1 MFRKTSIFSGL
12 ALVGTIFAGEAWN
25 RSHRPSLDLREA
37 RVAVRFQPATIGA
50 IAAPARV
57 AGAWAVRASDGR
69 FGGVS
74 GLAID
79 RGKLLGLSDA
89 GMLLWLD
96 RPGTAHPAVTIR
108 ALPFVVG
115 PANYKI
121 GRDSEALLRD
131 PGGRGW
137 WVAFEQFHSVLLY
150 DAAFERLLKRIPV
163 FNPTF
168 TDNHGIEALAASHG
182 RVRWLAES
190 TEASDAALLP
200 DGTTILLKR
209 RIGLTGVS
217 SWLERDGLRLALPLT
232 GSDNPEA
239 LTAEPLANG
248 GTRLWIMTD
257 NDLKPWRRTLLVAI
271 DLPPP
276 EPPAPPR

>member
-57 AGAWAVRASDGR
+57 SGAWAVSASDGR

-108 ALPFVVG
+108 ALPVVAG
-115 PANYKI
+115 PATRKI

-137 WVAFEQFHSVLLY
+137 WVAFEQYHSVLLY
-150 DAAFERLLKRIPV
+150 DAGFERLLKRIPV
-163 FNPTF
+163 FNPAF
-168 TDNHGIEALAASHG
+168 TDNHGIEALATNG
-182 RVRWLAES
+182 RRVRWLAES
-190 TEASDAALLP
+190 SGASDAALLP
-200 DGTTILLKR
+200 DGTTMLLER
-209 RIGLTGVS
+209 RIGPGGVS
-217 SWLERDGLRLALPLT
+217 SWLVWDGRRVALPL
-232 GSDNPEA
+232 GWSDKPEA

-248 GTRLWIMTD
+248 GTRLWVMTD
-257 NDLKPWRRTLLVAI
+257 NDLSAWRRTLLVAI
-271 DLPPP
+271 DLPPT
-276 EPPAPPR
+276 PPASPR

>member
-1 MFRKTSIFSGL
+1 MFRKTSIVSSL
-12 ALVGTIFAGEAWN
+12 ALAGAILASEAWN
-25 RSHRPSLDLREA
+25 RSHRPPLDLRPA
-37 RVAVRFQPATIGA
+37 RAAVHYEPVEIGA
-50 IAAPARV
+50 IAAPARL

-89 GMLLWLD
+89 GMLLWFD
-96 RPGTAHPAVTIR
+96 RPETAHPAVTIR
-108 ALPFVVG
+108 ALPAVPG

-137 WVAFEQFHSVLLY
+137 WVAFEQVHSVLLY

-163 FNPTF
+163 FNRAF
-168 TDNHGIEALAASHG
+168 TDNHGIEALAADHG

-190 TEASDAALLP
+190 SGASDAALLP
-200 DGTTILLKR
+200 DGATMLLER
-209 RIGLTGVS
+209 RIGLGGVS
-217 SWLERDGLRLALPLT
+217 SWLVWDGRRLALPLKW
-232 GSDNPEA
+232 SDNPEA
-239 LTAEPLANG
+239 LTAEPLPNG

-257 NDLKPWRRTLLVAI
+257 NDLRAWRRTLLVAV

-276 EPPAPPR
+276 EPR

>member
-1 MFRKTSIFSGL
+1 MFRKTNIFSGL
-12 ALVGTIFAGEAWN
+12 ALAGAILASEAWH
-25 RSHRPSLDLREA
+25 RSHRSPLDLRQA
-37 RVAVRFQPATIGA
+37 RVAVHYEPVQIGA
-50 IAAPARV
+50 ITAPAHL
-57 AGAWAVRASDGR
+57 AGAWAVSASDGR

-108 ALPFVVG
+108 ALPAVPG

-168 TDNHGIEALAASHG
+168 TDNHGIEALAANHG
-182 RVRWLAES
+182 RVQWLAES

-217 SWLERDGLRLALPLT
+217 SWLERDGKRLALPLT
-232 GSDNPEA
+232 WSDNPEA
-239 LTAEPLANG
+239 LTAELLANG
-248 GTRLWIMTD
+248 ETRLWIMTD
-257 NDLKPWRRTLLVAI
+257 NDLRAWRRTLLVAI
-271 DLPPP
+271 DLPS
-276 EPPAPPR
+276 PPAPR